1 MRVGKC
7 RLGWLAVFQ
16 TVQSDECVKNFSAK
30 HLVLRL
36 RVYLSENSYLLIHCT
51 QSHSQW
57 ALWREKQRNPQLFCI
72 WIKLKI
78 PESITL
84 GKGKIISL
92 LFPSAFPS
100 LEKQGPS
107 RAIKVTFQFDSNN
120 WFECEKLE
128 NSFCRWRLL
137 YILSLK
143 VTPSLRD
150 SNQRSLNKLV
160 CTWTWLSQMY
170 FLLLIHS

>member
-1 MRVGKC
+1 MKVGKC
-7 RLGWLAVFQ
+7 RVGWLAVVQ
-16 TVQSDECVKNFSAK
+16 NVQSDECVKNSSAQY
-30 HLVLRL
+30 LDLRL

-57 ALWREKQRNPQLFCI
+57 ALWRGKQRNPQLFCT

-78 PESITL
+78 PENITL
-84 GKGKIISL
+84 RKVKIISW

-107 RAIKVTFQFDSNN
+107 RAIKVTLQFDSNN
-120 WFECEKLE
+120 WFECGNPE

-143 VTPSLRD
+143 ATPTLRD
-150 SNQRSLNKLV
+150 SNQRSLKKFV
-160 CTWTWLSQMY
+160 CTWMWLSQMY
-170 FLLLIHS
+170 FLF